1 MKGKTILPLTVL
13 LVGGLAI
20 ACGMLVC
27 LFLFPAFL
35 SFCSQTVFLFLYLIF
50 EWHERLREKP

>member
-1 MKGKTILPLTVL
+1 
-13 LVGGLAI
+13 VGGGVAI